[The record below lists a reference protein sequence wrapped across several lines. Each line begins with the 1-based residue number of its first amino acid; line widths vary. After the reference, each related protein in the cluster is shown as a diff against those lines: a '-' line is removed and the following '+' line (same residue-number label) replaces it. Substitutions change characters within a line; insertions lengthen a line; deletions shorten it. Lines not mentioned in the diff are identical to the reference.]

1 MAESGLGEWI
11 EKGKEKRKEGGK
23 HNRVGQLVTPRNL
36 LATSSTA
43 VFQQNPVFL
52 NGLVPKSAPS
62 VDGVDCSDE
71 RAGNGKVLE
80 TSVGESTKLKP
91 LGL

>member
-11 EKGKEKRKEGGK
+11 EKGKERRKEGGK
-23 HNRVGQLVTPRNL
+23 HTRVGQLVTPRNL

-43 VFQQNPVFL
+43 VFQQDSVFF
-52 NGLVPKSAPS
+52 NALVPKSVPS
-62 VDGVDCSDE
+62 VDGAGCSDQ

-91 LGL
+91 FGL